1 MTNIYFIRHCEP
13 DFSIHE
19 DLIRPLTDKGLK
31 DSKRVAEVL
40 ENRDI
45 HAVYSSPYKRAVDT
59 VKDLADT
66 LNLEVVTKDD
76 LRERTIT
83 DQWIDDFNG
92 FVKCQW
98 EDFEYKLSKGECL
111 RQVQERNIKA
121 LKEILDENK
130 DKNVVIGTHGTALS
144 TILNHYDENFGY
156 NEFNRIKSV
165 MPWII
170 TMEFNNEDFIGF
182 REIGLD

>member
-1 MTNIYFIRHCEP
+1 MTNIYFVRHCEP

-40 ENRDI
+40 KSKKI
-45 HAVYSSPYKRAVDT
+45 HGIYSSPYKRAIDT
-59 VKDLADT
+59 VKELANA
-66 LNLEVVTKDD
+66 LNLKVVTKED

-83 DQWIDDFNG
+83 DQWIDDFNE

-98 EDFEYKLSKGECL
+98 EDFGYKLSKGECL
-111 RQVQERNIKA
+111 RQVQERNITA
-121 LKEILDENK
+121 LKEILNENK
-130 DKNVVIGTHGTALS
+130 GKNVVIGTHGTALS
-144 TILNHYDENFGY
+144 TILNYYNKTFGY
-156 NEFNRIKSV
+156 EEFNRIKSI

-170 TMEFNNEDFIGF
+170 VMEFKGEEFIEF
-182 REIGLD
+182 KEIDID

>member
-19 DLIRPLTDKGLK
+19 DFIRPLTDKGLE
-31 DSKRVAEVL
+31 DSKKVEKVL
-40 ENRDI
+40 KNKEI
-45 HAVYSSPYKRAVDT
+45 HAIYSSPYKRAIDT
-59 VKDLADT
+59 IRKLANT
-66 LNLEVVTKDD
+66 LNLEVKTKDD

-83 DQWIDDFNG
+83 DQWIDDFNE

-121 LKEILDENK
+121 LKEILGEDK

-144 TILNHYDENFGY
+144 TILNYYNKTFGY
-156 NEFNRIKSV
+156 EEFNRIKSI

-170 TMEFNNEDFIGF
+170 VMKFKGEEFIGF
-182 REIGLD
+182 KEIDID

>member
-19 DLIRPLTDKGLK
+19 DLIRPLTDKGLN

-40 ENRDI
+40 RNRDI
-45 HAVYSSPYKRAVDT
+45 YAIYSSPYKRAVDT
-59 VKDLADT
+59 VKVLADT
-66 LNLEVVTKDD
+66 LNVEVVTKDD

-98 EDFEYKLSKGECL
+98 EDFDYKLSKGECL

-144 TILNHYDENFGY
+144 TILNHYDKNFGY

-170 TMEFNNEDFIGF
+170 VMEFNNEDFIGF
-182 REIGLD
+182 KEIGLD

>member
-1 MTNIYFIRHCEP
+1 MTDIYFVRHCEP

-19 DLIRPLTDKGLK
+19 ELIRPLTNKGLE

-40 ENRDI
+40 MSKQI
-45 HAVYSSPYKRAVDT
+45 HVIYSSPYKRAIDT
-59 VKDLADT
+59 VKVLADT

-83 DQWIDDFNG
+83 DQWIDDFNS
-92 FVKCQW
+92 FAKYQW

-121 LKEILDENK
+121 IKEILDENK
-130 DKNVVIGTHGTALS
+130 GKNVVVGTHGTALS
-144 TILNHYDENFGY
+144 TILNYYNKSFGY
-156 NEFNRIKSV
+156 EEFNRIKSI

-170 TMEFNNEDFIGF
+170 VMKFKGEDFIGF
-182 REIGLD
+182 KEIDLD

>member
-1 MTNIYFIRHCEP
+1 MTNIYFVRHCEP

-19 DLIRPLTDKGLK
+19 DLIRPLTNKGLE
-31 DSKRVAEVL
+31 DSKRIAEVL
-40 ENRDI
+40 MSKQI
-45 HAVYSSPYKRAVDT
+45 HVIYSSPYKRAIDT
-59 VKDLADT
+59 VKELADI
-66 LNLEVVTKDD
+66 LNLKVATKED

-83 DQWIDDFNG
+83 DQWIDDFNS
-92 FVKCQW
+92 FAKCQW

-156 NEFNRIKSV
+156 NEFNRIKSI

-170 TMEFNNEDFIGF
+170 VMEFNDEDFRGF
-182 REIGLD
+182 KEIDLD

>member
-1 MTNIYFIRHCEP
+1 MTNIYFVRHCEP

-40 ENRDI
+40 KSKNI
-45 HAVYSSPYKRAVDT
+45 HGIYSSPYKRAIDT
-59 VKDLADT
+59 VKELANA
-66 LNLEVVTKDD
+66 LNLKVVTKED

-83 DQWIDDFNG
+83 DQWIDDFNE

-98 EDFEYKLSKGECL
+98 EDFGYKLSKGECL
-111 RQVQERNIKA
+111 RQVQERNITA
-121 LKEILDENK
+121 LKEILNENK
-130 DKNVVIGTHGTALS
+130 GKNVVIGTHGTALS
-144 TILNHYDENFGY
+144 TILNYYNKTFGY
-156 NEFNRIKSV
+156 EEFNRIKSI

-170 TMEFNNEDFIGF
+170 VMEFKGEEFIEF
-182 REIGLD
+182 KEIDID

>member
-1 MTNIYFIRHCEP
+1 MTNIYFVRHWEP

-40 ENRDI
+40 KSKKI
-45 HAVYSSPYKRAVDT
+45 HGIYSSPYKRAIDT
-59 VKDLADT
+59 VKELANA
-66 LNLEVVTKDD
+66 LNLKVVTKED

-83 DQWIDDFNG
+83 DQWIDDFNE

-98 EDFEYKLSKGECL
+98 EDFGYKLSKGECL
-111 RQVQERNIKA
+111 RQVQERNITA
-121 LKEILDENK
+121 LKEILNENK
-130 DKNVVIGTHGTALS
+130 GKNVVIGTHGTALS
-144 TILNHYDENFGY
+144 TILNYYNKTFGY
-156 NEFNRIKSV
+156 EEFNRIKSI

-170 TMEFNNEDFIGF
+170 VMEFKGEEFIEF
-182 REIGLD
+182 KEIDID

>member
-1 MTNIYFIRHCEP
+1 MTNIYFVRHCEP

-40 ENRDI
+40 KSKKI
-45 HAVYSSPYKRAVDT
+45 HGIYSSPYKRAIDT
-59 VKDLADT
+59 VKELADV
-66 LNLEVVTKDD
+66 LNLKVVAKED

-83 DQWIDDFNG
+83 DQWIDDFNE

-111 RQVQERNIKA
+111 RQVQERNITA
-121 LKEILDENK
+121 LKEILNENK
-130 DKNVVIGTHGTALS
+130 GKNVVIGTHGTALS
-144 TILNHYDENFGY
+144 TILNYYNKTFGY
-156 NEFNRIKSV
+156 EEFNRIKSI

-170 TMEFNNEDFIGF
+170 VMEFKGEEFIGF
-182 REIGLD
+182 KEIDID